1 MKKLLIVLLALTVIG
16 VFAFAQDA
24 APAPAP
30 IGTFTSWNTSTVAL
44 YQALGGVG
52 PGTTTWMPAWDSVSG
67 IDQEWEFA
75 YHGKNYGFY
84 ADLEFGMDNFGNT
97 NNSSLYLTMTTADA
111 LAISTPTA
119 ANIAAAAKA
128 DAAYTAA
135 VNGNGSTIS
144 RFATWYDVAPGLVR
158 IEIGKPR
165 AGRAPGGF
173 ADGGSMGQFYLNSA
187 FGADIQLLPTKGLS
201 ATVFSQIPEGTVSA
215 DYADNLTFVADYNMA
230 NVFDVNA
237 MYSTINDE
245 FTGGV
250 TVTAV
255 KPATIV
261 LAWDLNTLAGTVA
274 NVWGSVG
281 GTFVPNLYLALD
293 LEYMSNGSNTLPST
307 VNSFGTEAKA
317 EYTVTPMYAVGARIG
332 YADGKAHGSNLWGT
346 NLGDILNEGGVLVYP
361 YVKANF
367 DNGSYVSLGV
377 SYESGAGDGVSALQI
392 DRKSVV

>member
-1 MKKLLIVLLALTVIG
+1 
-16 VFAFAQDA
+16 
-24 APAPAP
+24 
-30 IGTFTSWNTSTVAL
+30 
-44 YQALGGVG
+44 
-52 PGTTTWMPAWDSVSG
+52 MPG

-84 ADLEFGMDNFGNT
+84 ADLEFGMDNFGNV
-97 NNSSLYLTMTTADA
+97 
-111 LAISTPTA
+111 
-119 ANIAAAAKA
+119 
-128 DAAYTAA
+128 
-135 VNGNGSTIS
+135 VNGVGQGQGVAGENASIN

-158 IEIGKPR
+158 VEIGKPR

-173 ADGGSMGQFYLNSA
+173 ADGGSMGQFYLNSQ
-187 FGADIQLLPTKGLS
+187 FGADIQLLPTKGFS
-201 ATVFSQIPEGTVSA
+201 ATVFSMIPEGTVA
-215 DYADNLTFVADYNMA
+215 TDYADSLTFVADYNMA
-230 NVFDVNA
+230 NVFDLNA

-261 LAWDLNTLAGTVA
+261 LAWDLNTLSGTKMNTWA
-274 NVWGSVG
+274 SVG

-293 LEYMSNGSNTLPST
+293 LDYYSYSTGSVS
-307 VNSFGTEAKA
+307 SFGAEAKA
-317 EYTVTPMYAVGARIG
+317 EYTLTPMYAIGARVG
-332 YADGKAHGSNLWGT
+332 YSDGNGNGLWGC

-377 SYESGAGDGVSALQI
+377 SYESGAGTNAGVPGVSALQI
-392 DRKSVV
+392 PLSYVWSF

>member
-44 YQALGGVG
+44 YQSINGAAGQ
-52 PGTTTWMPAWDSVSG
+52 TMWMPNWDTVAG

-84 ADLEFGMDNFGNT
+84 ADLEFGMDNFGNV
-97 NNSSLYLTMTTADA
+97 
-111 LAISTPTA
+111 
-119 ANIAAAAKA
+119 
-128 DAAYTAA
+128 
-135 VNGNGSTIS
+135 VNGVGQGQGVAGENASIN

-158 IEIGKPR
+158 VEIGKPR

-173 ADGGSMGQFYLNSA
+173 ADGGSMGQFYLNSQ
-187 FGADIQLLPTKGLS
+187 FGADIQLLPTKGFS
-201 ATVFSQIPEGTVSA
+201 ATVFSMIPEGTVA
-215 DYADNLTFVADYNMA
+215 TDYADSLTFVADYNMA
-230 NVFDVNA
+230 NVFDLNA

-261 LAWDLNTLAGTVA
+261 LAWDLNTLSGTKMNTWA
-274 NVWGSVG
+274 SVG

-293 LEYMSNGSNTLPST
+293 LDYYSYSTGSVS
-307 VNSFGTEAKA
+307 SFGAEAKA
-317 EYTVTPMYAVGARIG
+317 EYTLTPMYAIGARVG
-332 YADGKAHGSNLWGT
+332 YSDGNGNGLWGC

-377 SYESGAGDGVSALQI
+377 SYESGAGTNAGVPGVSALQI
-392 DRKSVV
+392 PLSYVWSF